1 MTRRSISIVV
11 AATTVAVAMCAVAPA
26 GATTPSYTMQKNV
39 YGKRYCELAPV
50 FLEGNGLKVDIYNSF
65 KQSTCPTDLWNSA
78 ITTSAIDSAKTALG
92 AVAVAING
100 PRWWSFDEI
109 GGILAPEVVMF
120 GNLGLQHAAVL
131 HFAGRAQPPAYTEFQ
146 VMRTSTWVWNKGT
159 YLRVLTS
166 PAGRKFIMQS
176 WTTQVSTQ
184 VTASKVNT
192 LATGAHPLLV
202 LPTGWKFKAY
212 KATKK
217 VTVVAPGTMQLVQ
230 DNLKNVYSLLP

>member
-26 GATTPSYTMQKNV
+26 GATTPPYTMQKHV
-39 YGKRYCELAPV
+39 YGKRYCEMAAV
-50 FLEGNGLKVDIYNSF
+50 FLEGQGLKVDIYNSF
-65 KQSTCPTDLWNSA
+65 NQSTCPTSLWNSA
-78 ITTSAIDSAKTALG
+78 ITGSAMNAAKTALG
-92 AVAVAING
+92 AIAIATNG

-109 GGILAPEVVMF
+109 GGVMAPQVVKF

-131 HFAGRAQPPAYTEFQ
+131 HFAGLAQPPAFTEFQ
-146 VMRTSTWVWNKGT
+146 VIRTSTWVWNKGT
-159 YLRVLTS
+159 YVRVLTS

-176 WTTQVSTQ
+176 WTTQVSTK

-192 LATGAHPLLV
+192 LATGAHPLLT
-202 LPTGWKFKAY
+202 LPAGWKYKAY

-230 DNLKNVYSLLP
+230 DNLKNVYSRLP